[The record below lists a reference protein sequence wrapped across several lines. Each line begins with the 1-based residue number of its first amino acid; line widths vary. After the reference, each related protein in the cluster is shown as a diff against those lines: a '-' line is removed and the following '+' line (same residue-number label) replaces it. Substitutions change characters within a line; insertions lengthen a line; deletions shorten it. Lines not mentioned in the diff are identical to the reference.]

1 MLLSVET
8 IYQGAKIVKFRSL
21 KMVLLCAL
29 LSFPALVQAYAIK
42 AQDLYASTPET
53 HPNYLAMRLESA
65 PIAQLRQELE
75 KKEKVHLKDRGEAHV
90 TVITPPEFE
99 ILKKN
104 LSMEEI
110 NKIAALGKIQEADLK
125 VRCLGR
131 GQTADKL
138 QTYFLV
144 LESKALLKIR
154 AEIEKAWKKN
164 GGRGDFKAE
173 HFYPHVT
180 LGFTHRDLHEQ
191 DGVIKDERSCISEVS
206 AR

>member
-8 IYQGAKIVKFRSL
+8 IYQSEKIVKFRYL

-29 LSFPALVQAYAIK
+29 LSLPALAQAYEIRTR
-42 AQDLYASTPET
+42 DLYTSAPET
-53 HPNYLAMRLESA
+53 HPNYLAMHLESA
-65 PIAQLRQELE
+65 PIAQVRQELE
-75 KKEKVHLKDRGEAHV
+75 KKEKIKLKDRGEAHV

-104 LSMEEI
+104 LSMEDI
-110 NKIAALGKIQEADLK
+110 NQIAALEKIQEADLK

-144 LESKALLKIR
+144 LESKTLLKIR
-154 AEIEKAWKKN
+154 AEIEKAWKKK
-164 GGRGDFKAE
+164 GGSGDFKAE

-191 DGVIKDERSCISEVS
+191 DGVIKDERSCISQVS